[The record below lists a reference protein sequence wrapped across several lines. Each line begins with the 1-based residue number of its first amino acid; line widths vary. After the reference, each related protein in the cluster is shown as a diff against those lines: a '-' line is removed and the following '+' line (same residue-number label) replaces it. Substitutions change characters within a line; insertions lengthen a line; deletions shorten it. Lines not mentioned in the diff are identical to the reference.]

1 MFQLSGDEVVEL
13 SGTQFATLNKGI
25 GLNVILQFQLIDLQH
40 KSYLQLQSL

>member
-13 SGTQFATLNKGI
+13 SRTQFATLNKGK

-40 KSYLQLQSL
+40 QS